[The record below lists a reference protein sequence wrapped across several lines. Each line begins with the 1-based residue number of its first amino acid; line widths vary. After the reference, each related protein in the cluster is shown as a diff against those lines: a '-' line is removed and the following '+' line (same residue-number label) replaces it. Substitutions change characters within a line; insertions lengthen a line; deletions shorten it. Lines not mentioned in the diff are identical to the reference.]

1 MCPGQ
6 IHRYTFLSLSLSSTG
21 EPGSRGALIGVVGW
35 LVQALARVPVK
46 KYPEHVACKIMHTIS
61 NTSLSLSLFL
71 SQSFARALTLSLSL
85 SEFHAQLAV

>member
-21 EPGSRGALIGVVGW
+21 EPGRRGALSGVVGW